1 MILYSAL
8 YAYAKYHPQMFSE
21 ECKYAKENI
30 KTRNYIDTEL
40 KSNSDIENDRDSDS
54 DTNKKQ

>member
-1 MILYSAL
+1 
-8 YAYAKYHPQMFSE
+8 MFSE